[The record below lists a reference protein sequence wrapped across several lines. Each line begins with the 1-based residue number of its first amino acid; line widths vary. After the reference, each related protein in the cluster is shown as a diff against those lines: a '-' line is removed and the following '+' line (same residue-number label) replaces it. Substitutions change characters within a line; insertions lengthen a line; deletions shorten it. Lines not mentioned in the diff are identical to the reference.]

1 MVKVGFICEGETE
14 KIIIKSDNFK
24 QLLFQNNCVFIKAI
38 DATGNGNLLPKN
50 ILPFIEILK
59 DEGVEKIFIISD
71 LDNDQCITN
80 TKLRISAPDSTIVI
94 IAVKQIE
101 AWFLSDS
108 FLLSKIFGEPFE
120 YPFPENE
127 IKPRETLKL
136 LFLQKTKRGIGDSK
150 PKFAYSMVNNGF
162 SLLNAAKHKDASSA
176 KYFIHKLQSL
186 NT

>member
-14 KIIIKSDNFK
+14 KIIVESDSFK
-24 QLLFQNNCVFIKAI
+24 QLLLQYNCIFKKAI
-38 DATGNGNLLPKN
+38 NATGNGNLLPKN

-71 LDNDQCITN
+71 LDKDECITN
-80 TKLRISAPDSTIVI
+80 TKLRINAPNSIIVI

-101 AWFLSDS
+101 AWFLADTL
-108 FLLSKIFGEPFE
+108 LLSKIFGEPFE

-127 IKPRETLKL
+127 STPRETLKS
-136 LFLQKTKRGIGDSK
+136 LFLQKTKRVIGDSK
-150 PKFAYSMVNNGF
+150 PKFAYNMVSNGF
-162 SLLNAAKHKDASSA
+162 NLLNAAKHENANSV